1 MSQPRSNITFHAT
14 AFLGLAILLTL
25 GAAAQASSIAVIPTR
40 STAFS
45 GTTQG
50 DSVYSLLSCFAK
62 TVKRLHGQ
70 AAIARTRFRSP
81 QVLLWNKKQLG
92 FEDLYL
98 SSSPDVAVYLIDL
111 PPPAL

>member
-1 MSQPRSNITFHAT
+1 MSQPRPNITFHAT
-14 AFLGLAILLTL
+14 AFLGLAILLAL
-25 GAAAQASSIAVIPTR
+25 GAAAQASSVAMIPAR

-62 TVKRLHGQ
+62 TAKRLHGQ
-70 AAIARTRFRSP
+70 AAIAQTRFRSP
-81 QVLLWNKKQLG
+81 QVVLRNTKQSE

-98 SSSPDVAVYLIDL
+98 PASPDVSVHLIDL